1 MIEIPYRQGHL
12 DESADDRL
20 SQEEGCWRE
29 LPVLACLGGV
39 SLDQRLRDSVQNLP
53 VLAYDETLAALQNLA
68 SQFDVDDETHLV
80 CQYLAANEYGTI
92 DELYRATAHGGP
104 KVR

>member
-1 MIEIPYRQGHL
+1 
-12 DESADDRL
+12 
-20 SQEEGCWRE
+20 
-29 LPVLACLGGV
+29 VLA
-39 SLDQRLRDSVQNLP
+39 D
-53 VLAYDETLAALQNLA
+53 DETLAALQNLA

-80 CQYLAANEYGTI
+80 CQYLAANEDGTI